1 MWNFE
6 EKSTRKMGSEPLS
19 IIAADALGSLIWRIK
34 NKGRAHPRFHCMSH
48 AFREE
53 LRALAAEFTRQ
64 VALDEI
70 EAEVARKN
78 GNPEA
83 FFSAPLGR

>member
-1 MWNFE
+1 
-6 EKSTRKMGSEPLS
+6 MGSDPLN
-19 IIAADALGSLIWRIK
+19 ITAADALGSLIWRMK
-34 NKGRAHPRFHCMSH
+34 NKGQVHPRFHCMSH

-53 LRALAAEFTRQ
+53 LRALAAEFTHQ

-70 EAEVARKN
+70 EAGLARKN
-78 GNPEA
+78 GNPAA